1 MYKEHRETDYLS
13 QHCTMNSLAKQIKV
27 IPYRDAKTCSWKG
40 AHGTGFTSLKS
51 IQFKTR
57 RRMRA
62 LRP

>member
-51 IQFKTR
+51 I
-57 RRMRA
+57 
-62 LRP
+62 